1 MVAGINRTPVSAL
14 VIAFVL
20 ALVTVSDVAG
30 ESLLHEMFK
39 ASGIIGE
46 LAVKIHDRI
55 PQVFRDW
62 LVAVHSF
69 HLQFKWLVFYM
80 LNGKWGGCP
89 VLNSK
94 LCSNVG
100 NRRRWLCVRGA
111 IQIIVKCCRWRR
123 ARLKP
128 GERLAGAALQEG
140 RSALRK

>member
-1 MVAGINRTPVSAL
+1 MCCCAQRSSPPSERFASRNGRRNKPAPVSAL

-69 HLQFKWLVFYM
+69 HLQLKWLVFYM

-89 VLNSK
+89 STK
-94 LCSNVG
+94 
-100 NRRRWLCVRGA
+100 
-111 IQIIVKCCRWRR
+111 Q
-123 ARLKP
+123 
-128 GERLAGAALQEG
+128 
-140 RSALRK
+140 